1 MKEKATLDNT
11 TCKKNLRTAFIM
23 LNLSRLQL
31 LHELSVLGTIS
42 AVARSLNLTRPAVS
56 QQLSLLE
63 KELGLVLFERSGRG
77 VRWTSAGERLLA
89 GIGGILQAVNE
100 VEADLARTAQ
110 TVTGDLRIA
119 AFGSAAATIIPQAI
133 TQLAKQHP
141 SLKIFFNEME
151 PGDGLKATATKQVD
165 IAIVDDLTG
174 TENFAHQLD
183 FQPLYIDPFKAVVS
197 VDHRLAGT
205 GRKSVELWELA
216 QEKWALNQSAIGY
229 QTFIVNACHAEGYTP
244 QIMSSCRN
252 IAATLEFVRTGS
264 FVTVL
269 PGLATHNI
277 LLDPDF
283 RCLDL
288 RPVTQRRLFSA
299 FAKGSKARPAIS
311 AALEAFEHACSI
323 FIDHR

>member
-1 MKEKATLDNT
+1 
-11 TCKKNLRTAFIM
+11 M

-63 KELGLVLFERSGRG
+63 KEVGLVLFERSGKG

-89 GIGGILQAVNE
+89 GVGGILQAVNE

-110 TVTGDLRIA
+110 TVTGELRIA

-133 TQLAKQHP
+133 THLVKHHP
-141 SLKIFFNEME
+141 SLEIFFNEME
-151 PGDGLKATATKQVD
+151 PGDGLKATAAKQVD

-174 TENFAHQLD
+174 TENFALQLD
-183 FQPLYIDPFKAVVS
+183 FEPLYIDPFKAVVS
-197 VDHRLAGT
+197 TDHRLAGA
-205 GRKSVELWELA
+205 GRRTVELWELA
-216 QEKWALNQSAIGY
+216 QEKWALNQAAVGY
-229 QTFIVNACHAEGYTP
+229 QSFIVNACHAEGYSP
-244 QIMSSCRN
+244 NVMASCRN
-252 IAATLEFVRTGS
+252 IAATLEFVRTGN

-277 LLDPDF
+277 KIDPDF

-299 FAKGSKARPAIS
+299 VAKGSKARPAIGS
-311 AALEAFEHACSI
+311 ALEAFQRSCILFGES
-323 FIDHR
+323 

>member
-1 MKEKATLDNT
+1 
-11 TCKKNLRTAFIM
+11 M

-63 KELGLVLFERSGRG
+63 KEVGLILFERSGRG

-89 GIGGILQAVNE
+89 GVGGILQAVNE

-110 TVTGDLRIA
+110 TVTGELRIA

-141 SLKIFFNEME
+141 SLEIFFNEME
-151 PGDGLKATATKQVD
+151 PSDGLKATAAKQVD

-174 TENFAHQLD
+174 TDSFALQLE
-183 FQPLYIDPFKAVVS
+183 FEPLYIDPFKAVVS
-197 VDHRLAGT
+197 TDHRLAST
-205 GRKSVELWELA
+205 GRRSVELWELA
-216 QEKWALNQSAIGY
+216 QEKWALNQSAVGY
-229 QTFIVNACHAEGYTP
+229 QTFIVSACHAEGYSP

-252 IAATLEFVRTGS
+252 IAATLEFVRTGNY
-264 FVTVL
+264 VTVL

-277 LLDPDF
+277 KIDPDF
-283 RCLDL
+283 YCLDV

-299 FAKGSKARPAIS
+299 FAKGSKARPVIAS
-311 AALEAFEHACSI
+311 ALEAFHRACALFASS
-323 FIDHR
+323 